1 MNGSIKYWKKQA
13 KMNLSGHWGSAIA
26 RCTRSWRGN
35 FYRKYT
41 FHTIISRKH
50 TMANG
55 GRTGLCICLFTDCHG
70 LSGRIQLHASE
81 YGS

>member
-26 RCTRSWRGN
+26 GVLAVGAVTFIGN
-35 FYRKYT
+35 ILSI
-41 FHTIISRKH
+41 IISRKH

>member
-26 RCTRSWRGN
+26 GN

>member
-26 RCTRSWRGN
+26 GVLAVGAVTFVGN
-35 FYRKYT
+35 ILSIQLFPEYT
-41 FHTIISRKH
+41 L
-50 TMANG
+50 ANG

-70 LSGRIQLHASE
+70 LSHRVQLHASE

>member
-13 KMNLSGHWGSAIA
+13 IA
-26 RCTRSWRGN
+26 EPQWTLGFCNCRCTRSWRGN